1 MKNNLLFIAFIILF
15 HNLFWQQEPGL
26 NLVLFTFAAA
36 ALHYVQNGFSN
47 FTKLEALF
55 GICYL
60 VSATSLLLVN
70 SSVSLI
76 VTIISFTSYFSYLRL
91 RQTSA
96 LENFLNGLYG
106 FIGWRNSILPNPIWV
121 AGARRPA
128 GVLYTRLAIIP
139 ILIFI
144 FYIVMFSGGNSI
156 FRGWSETV
164 FGRFLSYF
172 EEISLPYFFFLLL
185 GVFIVRWIFSTKIK
199 TLFVLSPNSAL
210 MRARRKFKISFG
222 NNDLKHEYIMALM
235 LFGSLNV
242 LFAIV
247 NFIDVKWVWFQFYV
261 PAEFSLKEFVH
272 DGVGYLIITL
282 LISMGLILYFFR
294 KNLNFYPNNKLLRTL
309 AIVWVVQ
316 NGILAVSVVIRTV
329 QYINFHGLASG
340 RIGLMVFL
348 TMVGFG
354 LITLFIKVSQKK
366 NSAYLLRVNSGFAL
380 ILFTL
385 CATVNWDGFIAK
397 VNLNHEVANEIDVNN
412 YLNLNPQVYPDIFA
426 NLDKVERQ
434 IRYHNNNEVRWIRFT
449 DIGEFKSELISRSEH
464 YLAQREEL
472 SPFDSWSY
480 ADQKAVAE
488 LEGIIEEIYKY

>member
-1 MKNNLLFIAFIILF
+1 MKNNLLFIAFVVLF

-26 NLVLFTFAAA
+26 NLVLFTLAAVV
-36 ALHYVQNGFSN
+36 LHYVQNGFRSI
-47 FTKLEALF
+47 TKQEALF

-60 VSATSLLLVN
+60 ISATSLLFVN
-70 SSVSLI
+70 SSVSLV
-76 VTIISFTSYFSYLRL
+76 VTIISFITYFGYLRL
-91 RQTSA
+91 RHTSV
-96 LENFLNGLYG
+96 LENFVNSLYG
-106 FIGWRNSILPNPIWV
+106 FIGWKNSIMPNPIWV
-121 AGARRPA
+121 AGQRRPA

-139 ILIFI
+139 ILIFT
-144 FYIVMFSGGNSI
+144 FYILMFSGGNAI

-172 EEISLPYFFFLLL
+172 EEISWTYIFFFIL
-185 GVFIVRWIFSTKIK
+185 GIIIVRWIFSTKLK
-199 TLFVLSPNSAL
+199 TLFTLSPTSTL
-210 MRARRKFKISFG
+210 ARTKRKFKTSFG
-222 NNDLKHEYIMALM
+222 VNDLKHEYIVALM

-247 NFIDVKWVWFQFYV
+247 NFIDVKWVWFQFMV

-282 LISMGLILYFFR
+282 IISMGLILYFFR
-294 KNLNFYPNNKLLRTL
+294 KNLNFYPNNKLLKTL
-309 AIVWVVQ
+309 AIVWIVQ

-348 TMVGFG
+348 SMVAFG
-354 LITLFIKVSQKK
+354 LITLFIKISKKK
-366 NSAYLLRVNSGFAL
+366 NSAFLLRANSSFAL
-380 ILFTL
+380 ILFAL
-385 CATVNWDGFIAK
+385 CATVNWDGLIAR
-397 VNLNHEVANEIDVNN
+397 VNLNHKVSNEIDVNN
-412 YLNLNPQVYPDIFA
+412 YLNLNPQVYPVIFA
-426 NLDKVERQ
+426 NLDKVEKQ

-449 DIGEFKSELISRSEH
+449 DIEDFKSDLISRS
-464 YLAQREEL
+464 QRYIAERAEL

-488 LEGIIEEIYKY
+488 LEEILN